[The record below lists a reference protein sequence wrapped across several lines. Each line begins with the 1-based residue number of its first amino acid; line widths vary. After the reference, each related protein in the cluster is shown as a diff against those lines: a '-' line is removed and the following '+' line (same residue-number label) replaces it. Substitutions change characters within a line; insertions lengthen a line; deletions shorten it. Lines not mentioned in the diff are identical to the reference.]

1 MAFSIFSFGMLCPRA
16 SATALRNRAFESGS
30 PPPIRE
36 ATAISLASFSN
47 ILPRFASAAPFLCL
61 IVCHLLCP
69 DIFSPR
75 IRCWRRRSNADEH
88 GSQDGAAELE
98 DEEHDERREI
108 EGAHDEPASE
118 RL

>member
-1 MAFSIFSFGMLCPRA
+1 MLCPRA
-16 SATALRNRAFESGS
+16 SATALRRRAFESGS

-36 ATAISLASFSN
+36 ATAISFASFSN

-75 IRCWRRRSNADEH
+75 YGNCRRRSHAYEH
-88 GSQDGAAELE
+88 GSQDRPAELE
-98 DEEHDERREI
+98 DEQHDERREI
-108 EGAHDEPASE
+108 ESAHDEPASE
-118 RL
+118 RLQNGL